1 MSLKI
6 LIIEDEPDIRK
17 NLEYNLS
24 REGYSVLTA
33 ASIAEAEQ
41 LIYSNNLSL
50 VLLDLM
56 LPDGSGLELCK
67 KMKSDPDIQN
77 LPIIILTAKDDEV
90 DKVVGFEI
98 GADDYVTKPFS
109 VRELIL
115 RIKAV
120 LKRGEKKKDI
130 VEIDRQFG
138 DLKIDIDSHEV
149 YVDGELVNLTA
160 LEFKLLIQLV
170 DRRGRVQSREQLLTD
185 VGVCGWGRPVLL
197 HSRRNPAVA
206 AAEAG
211 PELAGGGRGA
221 MLYISGNDTPAS
233 KALKGTKDWTQ
244 VKMRL
249 KSGLDTSLTITC
261 LFGGWGIVTG
271 KAWWDDVSLRKVT
284 YEVIESDESES
295 VAKGNVERGK
305 KIFMTHPIAAC
316 TRCHVVKG
324 VGGPVGPVGP
334 VSPVG
339 PVGLNLRETNK
350 AKTNML
356 AAHVAAMRSPDSV
369 TNTPP
374 QNAPPKYPAGT
385 TI

>member
-56 LPDGSGLELCK
+56 LPNGSGLELCK
-67 KMKSDPDIQN
+67 KMKSDPDVQN

-90 DKVVGFEI
+90 DKVVGFEL

-120 LKRGEKKKDI
+120 LKRGDNKKDI

-149 YVDGELVNLTA
+149 YVDGDLVNLTA

-170 DRRGRVQSREQLLTD
+170 DRRGRVQSREQLLAD
-185 VGVCGWGRPVLL
+185 VWGY
-197 HSRRNPAVA
+197 S
-206 AAEAG
+206 AEVTT
-211 PELAGGGRGA
+211 RTV
-221 MLYISGNDTPAS
+221 DTHI
-233 KALKGTKDWTQ
+233 KRLREKLGTMGKYVQ
-244 VKMRL
+244 
-249 KSGLDTSLTITC
+249 TI
-261 LFGGWGIVTG
+261 
-271 KAWWDDVSLRKVT
+271 R
-284 YEVIESDESES
+284 
-295 VAKGNVERGK
+295 
-305 KIFMTHPIAAC
+305 
-316 TRCHVVKG
+316 G
-324 VGGPVGPVGP
+324 VGYKF
-334 VSPVG
+334 S
-339 PVGLNLRETNK
+339 
-350 AKTNML
+350 
-356 AAHVAAMRSPDSV
+356 RSPD
-369 TNTPP
+369 
-374 QNAPPKYPAGT
+374 Q
-385 TI
+385 